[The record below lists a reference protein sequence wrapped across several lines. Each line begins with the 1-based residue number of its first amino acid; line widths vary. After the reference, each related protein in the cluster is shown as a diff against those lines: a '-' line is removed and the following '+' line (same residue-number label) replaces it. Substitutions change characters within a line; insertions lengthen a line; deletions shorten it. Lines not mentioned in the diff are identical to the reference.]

1 MVKYTSSLR
10 SRTGN
15 KLQENKKKSS
25 KRKIKPSP
33 EDYLNKI
40 LFSTALFRFLVFVLS
55 VVLIGIG
62 IFYSIPW

>member
-1 MVKYTSSLR
+1 MVKYTSALR

-40 LFSTALFRFLVFVLS
+40 PFSTALLRFLVFALS
-55 VVLIGIG
+55 VALIGIG
-62 IFYSIPW
+62 VFYSIHW